1 MTLGNMRELGVNN
14 LLASCLTD
22 ICRYTALIDVSNYP
36 ADTEAR
42 RNAVVFGHPSRGG
55 PGIKAG
61 PLLRMR
67 AVHACCFS
75 GHPTNPDAFAVVT

>member
-42 RNAVVFGHPSRGG
+42 RNAACLAIPRG
-55 PGIKAG
+55 A
-61 PLLRMR
+61 
-67 AVHACCFS
+67 
-75 GHPTNPDAFAVVT
+75 TPDAFAVVI